1 MRKTPVVMGVLAM
14 VFGGIQALMTV
25 VSLVSAPFSKQMM
38 GGMGKAFSNLPRKP
52 GEPDVSQVFDRLGK
66 LTEELKVWTYLTNF
80 AMLAFAATL
89 IIVGYLLYKRRA
101 QSRKLTVAWA
111 IAALAYLPIMLWV
124 QVKIIQP
131 RTTEITRQMMES
143 MDPNASGFMQAFSS
157 VQGVATVV
165 MVLVMYTPFPVLLL
179 WLIGRQSAK
188 NDLLPAQMA

>member
-25 VSLVSAPFSKQMM
+25 VSLASAPFSKQMM
-38 GGMGKAFSNLPRKP
+38 GGMGKAFSNLPRKA
-52 GEPDVSQVFDRLGK
+52 GEPDVSQVFERLGK

-131 RTTEITRQMMES
+131 RTTE
-143 MDPNASGFMQAFSS
+143 
-157 VQGVATVV
+157 
-165 MVLVMYTPFPVLLL
+165 
-179 WLIGRQSAK
+179 
-188 NDLLPAQMA
+188 